1 MGYLNMQKCTDI
13 GIIQSEVFVIISLRI
28 FVQIHIFM
36 NATKGMKRKQR
47 FVSLSL
53 IRSFH
58 TFLHLEIPHECIKIH
73 GLVTIWIFG

>member
-1 MGYLNMQKCTDI
+1 MQKCTDI

-36 NATKGMKRKQR
+36 NATKEMKRKQR
-47 FVSLSL
+47 FFSLSL

-58 TFLHLEIPHECIKIH
+58 TFLHLEILHECINIH
-73 GLVTIWIFG
+73 GLVAIWIFG